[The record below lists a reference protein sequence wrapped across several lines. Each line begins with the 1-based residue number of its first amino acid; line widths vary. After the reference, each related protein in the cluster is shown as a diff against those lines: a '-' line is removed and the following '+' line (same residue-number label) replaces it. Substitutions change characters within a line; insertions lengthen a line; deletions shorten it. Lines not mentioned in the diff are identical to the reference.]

1 MSMALYERN
10 WVEQANCKDMDK
22 SVFFPS
28 SNTELK
34 QAKKVCSSSVFDEGK
49 NTDLSMSNT
58 ELKQAKKVCSTC
70 PVSADC
76 LQYATDNAL
85 NFGVWGGLGETDR
98 LRLARDSRRAGF

>member
-28 SNTELK
+28 
-34 QAKKVCSSSVFDEGK
+34 
-49 NTDLSMSNT
+49 SNT

>member
-10 WVEQANCKDMDK
+10 WAEQANCKDMDK
-22 SVFFPS
+22 ALFFPTS
-28 SNTELK
+28 SKELK
-34 QAKKVCSSSVFDEGK
+34 HAK
-49 NTDLSMSNT
+49 
-58 ELKQAKKVCSTC
+58 QVCSTC

-98 LRLARDSRRAGF
+98 LRLARDSRRAGL